1 MLDQRSLE
9 DLRLKIVEISLA
21 KDFSFSTR
29 NVRSEARSVQ
39 KYSSTAATNR
49 DAVMDEKDEPDVLF
63 NIR

>member
-1 MLDQRSLE
+1 M
-9 DLRLKIVEISLA
+9 KIVEISLA

>member
-1 MLDQRSLE
+1 M
-9 DLRLKIVEISLA
+9 KIVEISLA

-39 KYSSTAATNR
+39 KYSSIEATNR
-49 DAVMDEKDEPDVLF
+49 DAVMDEKDESDMLF